1 MPYYKTCWL
10 CGANLDPG
18 EICTDCQDK
27 EKAAP
32 VLEHRDGQ
40 VKSDLRDHIF
50 TLMIPS
56 YKQKIKGEYQ
66 TNG

>member
-1 MPYYKTCWL
+1 MPFYRICPCCRAY
-10 CGANLDPG
+10 LDFG
-18 EICTDCQDK
+18 EKCDCEDK

-50 TLMIPS
+50 TPMIPS
-56 YKQKIKGEYQ
+56 YKQKIKGECI